1 MQQTDIPFGRIGIK
15 QKGKSI
21 CPMFKEP
28 CNADCAWYCDNFEG
42 CVLIGHLMLFIG
54 LLTTTGMSISKPQK
68 D

>member
-54 LLTTTGMSISKPQK
+54 LLTTAGMSISKPQK
-68 D
+68 E